1 MQMPHHWDCES
12 ADFAI
17 TLQRDLITLRNQKR
31 NMYNLLK
38 KVRIMKKVKGLFLI
52 LFVVALTACNSN
64 DDGVQAGIE
73 IPGITI
79 TDDAD
84 CCSAEEA
91 LNTYNFLQTVQL
103 VPELTTE
110 IDGKYNVYVYTKTGD
125 FHTGYNDIYFV
136 STKKET
142 NNYIKDLTVTSNTP
156 LMYMSKM
163 NMYHSTPISDKS
175 RIVNYDYLAVK
186 RVWVSFLMNTSE
198 NGSWTY
204 SYEVDVLG
212 KTGGV
217 EKKDIVVNAFK
228 VGDDTFFLSLVNP
241 TDWKTG
247 ANNIKAYV
255 SKKSNPITTPYAL
268 AAETFT
274 VDIDPRMPDMGN
286 HTSPNNTPL
295 VKQEDGSYQGTINL
309 TMTGLWRIHLKVKD
323 NEGNV
328 VAGGE
333 EGSTLFWDVTI

>member
-1 MQMPHHWDCES
+1 
-12 ADFAI
+12 
-17 TLQRDLITLRNQKR
+17 
-31 NMYNLLK
+31 
-38 KVRIMKKVKGLFLI
+38 MKKVKGLFLI
-52 LFVVALTACNSN
+52 LYVVALTACNSN

-110 IDGKYNVYVYTKTGD
+110 IDGKYNVYVYTKTGG

-142 NNYIKDLTVTSNTP
+142 GNYIKDLTVTSNSP

-163 NMYHSTPISDKS
+163 NMYHSTPVSDKS

-212 KTGGV
+212 KTGGM
-217 EKKDIVVNAFK
+217 EKKDIVVSALPDGQVWLKSFK

-247 ANNIKAYV
+247 TNNIKAYV

-268 AAETFT
+268 ATETFT

-295 VKQEDGSYQGTINL
+295 IKQEDGSYQGSINL
-309 TMTGLWRIHLKVKD
+309 TMTGRWRIHLTVKD
-323 NEGNV
+323 AQGNV
-328 VAGGE
+328 VAGGDDLSD
-333 EGSTLFWDVTI
+333 GFSSLFWEVTI

>member
-1 MQMPHHWDCES
+1 
-12 ADFAI
+12 
-17 TLQRDLITLRNQKR
+17 
-31 NMYNLLK
+31 
-38 KVRIMKKVKGLFLI
+38 MKKVKGLFLI

-91 LNTYNFLQTVQL
+91 LNTYNFLKTVKL
-103 VPELTTE
+103 IPELSTE
-110 IDGKYNVYVYTKTGD
+110 IDGKYNVYVYTKTGS

-142 NNYIKDLTVTSNTP
+142 GNYIKDVTVTSSTP

-163 NMYHSTPISDKS
+163 NMYHSTPASDKS
-175 RIVNYDYLAVK
+175 KIASYDYLAVK

-204 SYEVDVLG
+204 SYEVNVLG

-217 EKKDIVVNAFK
+217 EKKDIVVNALPDGQVWLKSFK

>member
-1 MQMPHHWDCES
+1 M
-12 ADFAI
+12 
-17 TLQRDLITLRNQKR
+17 
-31 NMYNLLK
+31 
-38 KVRIMKKVKGLFLI
+38 
-52 LFVVALTACNSN
+52 
-64 DDGVQAGIE
+64 QAGIE

-110 IDGKYNVYVYTKTGD
+110 IDGKYNVYVYTKTGG

-142 NNYIKDLTVTSNTP
+142 NNYIKDLTVTSNSP

-163 NMYHSTPISDKS
+163 NMYHSTP
-175 RIVNYDYLAVK
+175 
-186 RVWVSFLMNTSE
+186 VSVMNTSE

-217 EKKDIVVNAFK
+217 EKKDIVVNALPDGQVWLKSFK

-333 EGSTLFWDVTI
+333 EGFAIIHYIV

>member
-1 MQMPHHWDCES
+1 MKI
-12 ADFAI
+12 AKGF
-17 TLQRDLITLRNQKR
+17 
-31 NMYNLLK
+31 LL
-38 KVRIMKKVKGLFLI
+38 F
-52 LFVVALTACNSN
+52 FVAGALTACNSN

-91 LNTYNFLQTVQL
+91 LNTYNFLQTVKL
-103 VPELTTE
+103 IPELTTVV
-110 IDGKYNVYVYTKTGD
+110 DGKYNVYVYTKTGG
-125 FHTGYNDIYFV
+125 FHTGYNELYFV
-136 STKKET
+136 STKKESG
-142 NNYIKDLTVTSNTP
+142 NYIKDLTVTSNTP

-163 NMYHSTPISDKS
+163 NMYHSTPVSDKS

-186 RVWVSFLMNTSE
+186 RVWVSFLMNSSE

-212 KTGGV
+212 KSGGV
-217 EKKDIVVNAFK
+217 EKKDIVVSELSEGQVWLKSFK

-247 ANNIKAYV
+247 TNNIKAYV
-255 SKKSNPITTPYAL
+255 SKKSNPITMPYAL
-268 AAETFT
+268 ASETFT

-295 VKQEDGSYQGTINL
+295 TKQEDGSYQGTINL

-323 NEGNV
+323 SEGNI

>member
-1 MQMPHHWDCES
+1 
-12 ADFAI
+12 
-17 TLQRDLITLRNQKR
+17 
-31 NMYNLLK
+31 
-38 KVRIMKKVKGLFLI
+38 MKKVKGLFLI

-91 LNTYNFLQTVQL
+91 LNTYNFLKTVKL
-103 VPELTTE
+103 IPELSTE
-110 IDGKYNVYVYTKTGD
+110 IDGKYNVYVYTKTGG

-136 STKKET
+136 TTKKET
-142 NNYIKDLTVTSNTP
+142 GNYIKDVTVTSNSP

-163 NMYHSTPISDKS
+163 NMYHSTPVSEKS

-186 RVWVSFLMNTSE
+186 RVWVSFLMETSDA
-198 NGSWTY
+198 GSWTY
-204 SYEVDVLG
+204 SYEVNVLG

-217 EKKDIVVNAFK
+217 EKKDIVVSALPEGQVWLKSFK

-247 ANNIKAYV
+247 TNTIKAYV

-268 AAETFT
+268 ATETFT

-323 NEGNV
+323 SEGNV

>member
-1 MQMPHHWDCES
+1 M
-12 ADFAI
+12 
-17 TLQRDLITLRNQKR
+17 R
-31 NMYNLLK
+31 
-38 KVRIMKKVKGLFLI
+38 LFLAAAV
-52 LFVVALTACNSN
+52 LVGMASCNSN
-64 DDGVQAGIE
+64 DDFGTQAIE
-73 IPGITI
+73 IPGVTI
-79 TDDAD
+79 DGDID

-91 LNTYNFLQTVQL
+91 LQVYNFLQTVKII
-103 VPELTTE
+103 PELSTVV
-110 IDGKYNVYVYTKTGD
+110 DGKYNVFAYSKTGK
-125 FHTGYNDIYFV
+125 FHVGYNDIYFV

-142 NNYIKDLTVTSNTP
+142 NNYIKDLTVTSNSP

-163 NMYHSTPISDKS
+163 NMYHSTPVSEKS

-186 RVWVSFLMNTSE
+186 RVWVSFLMETSDA
-198 NGSWTY
+198 GSWTY
-204 SYEVDVLG
+204 SYEVNVLG

-217 EKKDIVVNAFK
+217 EKKDIVVSALPEGQVWLKSFK

-247 ANNIKAYV
+247 TNNIKAYV

-268 AAETFT
+268 ATETFT

>member
-1 MQMPHHWDCES
+1 
-12 ADFAI
+12 
-17 TLQRDLITLRNQKR
+17 
-31 NMYNLLK
+31 
-38 KVRIMKKVKGLFLI
+38 MKIANGFFLI
-52 LFVVALTACNSN
+52 IVATALTACNSN

-79 TDDAD
+79 TNDAD

-91 LNTYNFLQTVQL
+91 LNTYNFLQKVQL
-103 VPELTTE
+103 VPELTTVV
-110 IDGKYNVYVYTKTGD
+110 DGKYNVYVYTKTGT
-125 FHTGYNDIYFV
+125 FHTGYNELYFV

-142 NNYIKDLTVTSNTP
+142 GNYIKDLTVTSNTP

-163 NMYHSTPISDKS
+163 NMYHSTPVSDKS

-186 RVWVSFLMNTSE
+186 RVWVSFLMNSSE

-212 KTGGV
+212 KSGGV
-217 EKKDIVVNAFK
+217 EKKDIVVNALPEGQEWLKSFK

-241 TDWKTG
+241 TNWKTG
-247 ANNIKAYV
+247 TNEIRAYV
-255 SKKSNPITTPYAL
+255 SKKNDPITTPYAL
-268 AAETFT
+268 ASETFT

-295 VKQEDGSYQGTINL
+295 VKQEDGSYLGTINL

-323 NEGNV
+323 ADGNI

-333 EGSTLFWDVTI
+333 DQSTLYWDVTL

>member
-1 MQMPHHWDCES
+1 
-12 ADFAI
+12 
-17 TLQRDLITLRNQKR
+17 
-31 NMYNLLK
+31 
-38 KVRIMKKVKGLFLI
+38 MKKVKGLFLI

-91 LNTYNFLQTVQL
+91 LNTYNFLKTVKL
-103 VPELTTE
+103 IPELTTE
-110 IDGKYNVYVYTKTGD
+110 IDGKYNVYVYTKTGG

-142 NNYIKDLTVTSNTP
+142 NNYIKDLTVTSNSP
-156 LMYMSKM
+156 LMFMSKM
-163 NMYHSTPISDKS
+163 NMYHSTPVSEKS

-186 RVWVSFLMNTSE
+186 RVWVSFLMETSDA
-198 NGSWTY
+198 GSWTY

-217 EKKDIVVNAFK
+217 EKKDIVVNALPEGQSWLKSFK

-247 ANNIKAYV
+247 TNNIKAYV

-268 AAETFT
+268 ATETFT

-286 HTSPNNTPL
+286 HTSPNNTSL

-323 NEGNV
+323 SEGNI

>member
-1 MQMPHHWDCES
+1 M
-12 ADFAI
+12 
-17 TLQRDLITLRNQKR
+17 
-31 NMYNLLK
+31 
-38 KVRIMKKVKGLFLI
+38 
-52 LFVVALTACNSN
+52 ACRQVSRFR
-64 DDGVQAGIE
+64 AS
-73 IPGITI
+73 P
-79 TDDAD
+79 
-84 CCSAEEA
+84 SEEA
-91 LNTYNFLQTVQL
+91 LNTYNFLKTVKL
-103 VPELTTE
+103 IPELSTE
-110 IDGKYNVYVYTKTGD
+110 IDGKYNVYVYTKTGG

-142 NNYIKDLTVTSNTP
+142 NNYIKDLTVTSNSP

-163 NMYHSTPISDKS
+163 NMYHSTPVSEKS

-217 EKKDIVVNAFK
+217 EKKDIVVNALPDGQVWLKSFK

-241 TDWKTG
+241 IDWKTG
-247 ANNIKAYV
+247 TNTIKAYV

-323 NEGNV
+323 SEDNI

>member
-1 MQMPHHWDCES
+1 
-12 ADFAI
+12 
-17 TLQRDLITLRNQKR
+17 
-31 NMYNLLK
+31 
-38 KVRIMKKVKGLFLI
+38 MKIAKGLFLF
-52 LFVVALTACNSN
+52 FVALSLTACNSN

-110 IDGKYNVYVYTKTGD
+110 IDGKYNVYVYTKTGG

-142 NNYIKDLTVTSNTP
+142 GNYIKDVTVTSNSP

-163 NMYHSTPISDKS
+163 NMYHSTPVSDKS
-175 RIVNYDYLAVK
+175 RIASYDYLAVK
-186 RVWVSFLMNTSE
+186 RVWVSFLMETSDA
-198 NGSWTY
+198 GSWTY
-204 SYEVDVLG
+204 SYEVNVLG

-217 EKKDIVVNAFK
+217 EKKDIVVSALPEGQVWLKSFK

-247 ANNIKAYV
+247 TNTIKAYV

-323 NEGNV
+323 SEGNI

>member
-1 MQMPHHWDCES
+1 
-12 ADFAI
+12 
-17 TLQRDLITLRNQKR
+17 
-31 NMYNLLK
+31 
-38 KVRIMKKVKGLFLI
+38 MKIAKGLFLI

-110 IDGKYNVYVYTKTGD
+110 IDGKYNVYVYTKTGG

-142 NNYIKDLTVTSNTP
+142 NNYIKDLTVTSNSP

-163 NMYHSTPISDKS
+163 NMYHSTPVSDKS

-217 EKKDIVVNAFK
+217 EKKDIVVNALPDGQVWLKSFK

-268 AAETFT
+268 AAATFT
-274 VDIDPRMPDMGN
+274 VDIAPRMPDMGN

-323 NEGNV
+323 SEGNV

>member
-1 MQMPHHWDCES
+1 
-12 ADFAI
+12 
-17 TLQRDLITLRNQKR
+17 
-31 NMYNLLK
+31 
-38 KVRIMKKVKGLFLI
+38 MKKVKGLFLI
-52 LFVVALTACNSN
+52 LFVIALTACNSN
-64 DDGVQAGIE
+64 DDGVVAGVE

-79 TDDAD
+79 TGDAD

-91 LNTYNFLQTVQL
+91 LNTYNFLKTVKL
-103 VPELTTE
+103 IPELSTE
-110 IDGKYNVYVYTKTGD
+110 IDGKYNVYVYTKTGG

-136 STKKET
+136 TTKKET
-142 NNYIKDLTVTSNTP
+142 GNYIKDVTVTSNSP

-163 NMYHSTPISDKS
+163 NMYHSTPVSEKS

-217 EKKDIVVNAFK
+217 EKKDIVVNALPDGQVWLKSFK

>member
-1 MQMPHHWDCES
+1 
-12 ADFAI
+12 
-17 TLQRDLITLRNQKR
+17 
-31 NMYNLLK
+31 
-38 KVRIMKKVKGLFLI
+38 MKKVKGLFLI

-91 LNTYNFLQTVQL
+91 LNTYNFLKTVKL
-103 VPELTTE
+103 IPELSTE
-110 IDGKYNVYVYTKTGD
+110 IDGKYNVYVYTKTGS
-125 FHTGYNDIYFV
+125 FHTGYNEIYFV

-142 NNYIKDLTVTSNTP
+142 GNYIKELTVTGHTP
-156 LMYMSKM
+156 LMFMSKM
-163 NMYHSTPISDKS
+163 NMYHSTPVSEKS

-186 RVWVSFLMNTSE
+186 RVWVSFLMETSE

-212 KTGGV
+212 KSGGV
-217 EKKDIVVNAFK
+217 EKKDITVNALPEGQVWLKSFK

-247 ANNIKAYV
+247 TNTIKAYV

>member
-1 MQMPHHWDCES
+1 
-12 ADFAI
+12 
-17 TLQRDLITLRNQKR
+17 
-31 NMYNLLK
+31 
-38 KVRIMKKVKGLFLI
+38 MKTAKGLFLFFI
-52 LFVVALTACNSN
+52 ALSLTACNSN

-110 IDGKYNVYVYTKTGD
+110 IDGKYNVYVYTKTGG

-142 NNYIKDLTVTSNTP
+142 NNYIKDLTVTSNSP

-163 NMYHSTPISDKS
+163 NMYHSTPVSDKS

-217 EKKDIVVNAFK
+217 EKKDIVVSTLPDGQVWLKSFK

-247 ANNIKAYV
+247 TNNIKAYV

-268 AAETFT
+268 ATETFT

-286 HTSPNNTPL
+286 HTSPNNTSL
-295 VKQEDGSYQGTINL
+295 VKQEDGSYQGIINL

-323 NEGNV
+323 SEGNI

>member
-1 MQMPHHWDCES
+1 
-12 ADFAI
+12 
-17 TLQRDLITLRNQKR
+17 
-31 NMYNLLK
+31 
-38 KVRIMKKVKGLFLI
+38 MKKVKGLFLI

-64 DDGVQAGIE
+64 DDGVVAGVE

-110 IDGKYNVYVYTKTGD
+110 IDGKYNVYVYTKTGG

-142 NNYIKDLTVTSNTP
+142 NNYIKDLTVTSNSP

-163 NMYHSTPISDKS
+163 NMYHSTPVSDKS

-217 EKKDIVVNAFK
+217 EKKDIVVNALPDGQVWLKSFK
-228 VGDDTFFLSLVNP
+228 VGDDTFFLSLANP
-241 TDWKTG
+241 TDWQTG
-247 ANNIKAYV
+247 TNEIKAYV
-255 SKKSNPITTPYAL
+255 SKKSTPATTPYLPAS
-268 AAETFT
+268 ETFT
-274 VDIDPRMPDMGN
+274 IDIDPRMPDMGN
-286 HTSPNNTPL
+286 HTSPGNTPL
-295 VKQEDGSYQGTINL
+295 SKQDDGSYKGTINL

>member
-1 MQMPHHWDCES
+1 
-12 ADFAI
+12 
-17 TLQRDLITLRNQKR
+17 
-31 NMYNLLK
+31 
-38 KVRIMKKVKGLFLI
+38 MKKVKGLFLI
-52 LFVVALTACNSN
+52 LAVVALTACNSN

-79 TDDAD
+79 TDDDD

-110 IDGKYNVYVYTKTGD
+110 IDGKYNVYVYTKTGG

-142 NNYIKDLTVTSNTP
+142 GNYIKDVTVTSNSP

-163 NMYHSTPISDKS
+163 NMYHSTPVSDKS
-175 RIVNYDYLAVK
+175 KIASYDYLAVK
-186 RVWVSFLMNTSE
+186 HVWVSFLMNTSE

-204 SYEVDVLG
+204 SYEVNVLG

-217 EKKDIVVNAFK
+217 EKKDIVVSALPEGQVWLKSFK

-247 ANNIKAYV
+247 TNTIKAYV

-323 NEGNV
+323 SEGNI

>member
-1 MQMPHHWDCES
+1 
-12 ADFAI
+12 
-17 TLQRDLITLRNQKR
+17 
-31 NMYNLLK
+31 
-38 KVRIMKKVKGLFLI
+38 MKIAKGLFLFFI
-52 LFVVALTACNSN
+52 ALSLTACNSN

-91 LNTYNFLQTVQL
+91 LNTYNFLKTVQL

-110 IDGKYNVYVYTKTGD
+110 IDGKYNVYVYTKTGG

-142 NNYIKDLTVTSNTP
+142 NNYIKDLTVTSNSP

-163 NMYHSTPISDKS
+163 NMYHSTPVSDKS

-217 EKKDIVVNAFK
+217 EKKDIVVNALPDGQVWLKSFK

-247 ANNIKAYV
+247 TNNIKAYV

-323 NEGNV
+323 SEGNI

>member
-1 MQMPHHWDCES
+1 
-12 ADFAI
+12 
-17 TLQRDLITLRNQKR
+17 
-31 NMYNLLK
+31 
-38 KVRIMKKVKGLFLI
+38 MKIAKGLFLI

-91 LNTYNFLQTVQL
+91 LNTYNFLKTVKL
-103 VPELTTE
+103 IPELSTE
-110 IDGKYNVYVYTKTGD
+110 IDGKYNVYVYTKTGS
-125 FHTGYNDIYFV
+125 FHTGYNEIYFV

-142 NNYIKDLTVTSNTP
+142 GNYIKELTVTGHTP
-156 LMYMSKM
+156 LMFMSKM
-163 NMYHSTPISDKS
+163 NMYHSTPVSEKS

-186 RVWVSFLMNTSE
+186 RVWVSFLMETSDA
-198 NGSWTY
+198 GSWTY

-212 KTGGV
+212 KSGGV
-217 EKKDIVVNAFK
+217 EKKDITVNALPEGQVWLKSFK

-295 VKQEDGSYQGTINL
+295 IKQEDGSYQGTINL

>member
-1 MQMPHHWDCES
+1 
-12 ADFAI
+12 
-17 TLQRDLITLRNQKR
+17 
-31 NMYNLLK
+31 
-38 KVRIMKKVKGLFLI
+38 MKIAKGLFLI

-91 LNTYNFLQTVQL
+91 LNLI
-103 VPELTTE
+103 PELSTE
-110 IDGKYNVYVYTKTGD
+110 IDGKYNVYVYTKTGS
-125 FHTGYNDIYFV
+125 FHTGYNEIYFV

-142 NNYIKDLTVTSNTP
+142 GNYIKELTVTGHTP
-156 LMYMSKM
+156 LMFMSKM
-163 NMYHSTPISDKS
+163 NMYHSTPVSEKS

-186 RVWVSFLMNTSE
+186 RVWVSFLMETSDA
-198 NGSWTY
+198 GSWTY
-204 SYEVDVLG
+204 SYEVNVLG
-212 KTGGV
+212 KSGGV
-217 EKKDIVVNAFK
+217 EKKDITVNALPEGQVWLKSFK

-247 ANNIKAYV
+247 TNTIKAYV

-323 NEGNV
+323 SEGNI

>member
-1 MQMPHHWDCES
+1 MKI
-12 ADFAI
+12 AKGF
-17 TLQRDLITLRNQKR
+17 LLI
-31 NMYNLLK
+31 
-38 KVRIMKKVKGLFLI
+38 
-52 LFVVALTACNSN
+52 FVAAALTACNSN

-79 TDDAD
+79 TNDAD

-91 LNTYNFLQTVQL
+91 LNTYNFLQTL
-103 VPELTTE
+103 KLIPELTTV
-110 IDGKYNVYVYTKTGD
+110 IDGKYNVYVYSKTGI

-136 STKKET
+136 ATKKET
-142 NNYIKDLTVTSNTP
+142 GNYIKDLTVTSNTP

-163 NMYHSTPISDKS
+163 NMYHSTPVSDKS

-186 RVWVSFLMNTSE
+186 RVWVSFLMNSSE

-212 KTGGV
+212 KSGGV
-217 EKKDIVVNAFK
+217 EKKDIVVNALPEGQAWLKSFK

-247 ANNIKAYV
+247 TNEIRAYV
-255 SKKSNPITTPYAL
+255 SKKSNPITTPYAP
-268 AAETFT
+268 ASETFT

-286 HTSPNNTPL
+286 HTSPDNTPL
-295 VKQEDGSYQGTINL
+295 VKQEDGSYLGSINL

-323 NEGNV
+323 AEGNV

-333 EGSTLFWDVTI
+333 DQSTLYWDVTI

>member
-1 MQMPHHWDCES
+1 
-12 ADFAI
+12 
-17 TLQRDLITLRNQKR
+17 
-31 NMYNLLK
+31 
-38 KVRIMKKVKGLFLI
+38 
-52 LFVVALTACNSN
+52 
-64 DDGVQAGIE
+64 
-73 IPGITI
+73 
-79 TDDAD
+79 
-84 CCSAEEA
+84 
-91 LNTYNFLQTVQL
+91 
-103 VPELTTE
+103 
-110 IDGKYNVYVYTKTGD
+110 
-125 FHTGYNDIYFV
+125 
-136 STKKET
+136 
-142 NNYIKDLTVTSNTP
+142 
-156 LMYMSKM
+156 
-163 NMYHSTPISDKS
+163 MYHSTPVSDKS

-204 SYEVDVLG
+204 SYEVNVLG
-212 KTGGV
+212 KSGGV
-217 EKKDIVVNAFK
+217 EKKDITVNALPEGQVWLKSFK

-247 ANNIKAYV
+247 TNTIKAYV
-255 SKKSNPITTPYAL
+255 SKKSTPITTPYAL

-323 NEGNV
+323 SEGNI

>member
-1 MQMPHHWDCES
+1 
-12 ADFAI
+12 
-17 TLQRDLITLRNQKR
+17 
-31 NMYNLLK
+31 
-38 KVRIMKKVKGLFLI
+38 
-52 LFVVALTACNSN
+52 
-64 DDGVQAGIE
+64 
-73 IPGITI
+73 
-79 TDDAD
+79 
-84 CCSAEEA
+84 
-91 LNTYNFLQTVQL
+91 
-103 VPELTTE
+103 
-110 IDGKYNVYVYTKTGD
+110 
-125 FHTGYNDIYFV
+125 
-136 STKKET
+136 
-142 NNYIKDLTVTSNTP
+142 
-156 LMYMSKM
+156 
-163 NMYHSTPISDKS
+163 MYHSTPASDKS
-175 RIVNYDYLAVK
+175 KIASYDYLAVK

-204 SYEVDVLG
+204 SYEVNVLG

-217 EKKDIVVNAFK
+217 EKKDIVVSALPEGQVWLKSFK

-247 ANNIKAYV
+247 TNEIRAYV
-255 SKKSNPITTPYAL
+255 SKKSTPITTPYAL

>member
-1 MQMPHHWDCES
+1 
-12 ADFAI
+12 
-17 TLQRDLITLRNQKR
+17 
-31 NMYNLLK
+31 
-38 KVRIMKKVKGLFLI
+38 MKIAKGLFLFFI
-52 LFVVALTACNSN
+52 ALSLTACNSN

-79 TDDAD
+79 TDDDD

-110 IDGKYNVYVYTKTGD
+110 IDGKYNVYVYTKTGG

-142 NNYIKDLTVTSNTP
+142 NNYIKDLTVTSNSP

-163 NMYHSTPISDKS
+163 NMYHSTPVSDKS

-217 EKKDIVVNAFK
+217 EKKDIVVNALPDGQVWLKSFK

-247 ANNIKAYV
+247 TNNIKAYV

-323 NEGNV
+323 NEGNI

>member
-1 MQMPHHWDCES
+1 
-12 ADFAI
+12 
-17 TLQRDLITLRNQKR
+17 
-31 NMYNLLK
+31 
-38 KVRIMKKVKGLFLI
+38 MKIAKGLFLI

-91 LNTYNFLQTVQL
+91 LNTYNFLKTVKL
-103 VPELTTE
+103 IPELSTE
-110 IDGKYNVYVYTKTGD
+110 IDGKYNVYVYTKTGS
-125 FHTGYNDIYFV
+125 FHTGYNEIYFV

-142 NNYIKDLTVTSNTP
+142 GNYIKELTVTGHTP
-156 LMYMSKM
+156 LMFMSKM
-163 NMYHSTPISDKS
+163 NMYHSTPVSEKS

-186 RVWVSFLMNTSE
+186 RVWVSFLMETSE

-212 KTGGV
+212 KSGGV
-217 EKKDIVVNAFK
+217 EKKDITVNALPEGQVWLKSFK

-247 ANNIKAYV
+247 TNTIKAYV

>member
-1 MQMPHHWDCES
+1 MKI
-12 ADFAI
+12 A
-17 TLQRDLITLRNQKR
+17 KR
-31 NMYNLLK
+31 
-38 KVRIMKKVKGLFLI
+38 LFLF
-52 LFVVALTACNSN
+52 FVAAALTACNSN
-64 DDGVQAGIE
+64 DDGLQAGIE

-79 TDDAD
+79 TGDAD

-110 IDGKYNVYVYTKTGD
+110 IDGKYNVYVYTKTGG

-136 STKKET
+136 STKKESG
-142 NNYIKDLTVTSNTP
+142 NYIKDLTVTSNTP
-156 LMYMSKM
+156 QMYMSKM
-163 NMYHSTPISDKS
+163 NMYHSTPVSDKS

-186 RVWVSFLMNTSE
+186 RVWVSFLMNSSE

-204 SYEVDVLG
+204 SYKVDVLG

-217 EKKDIVVNAFK
+217 EKKDIVVSALPEEQVWLKSFK

-268 AAETFT
+268 ATETFT

-295 VKQEDGSYQGTINL
+295 IKQEDGSYQGTINL

-323 NEGNV
+323 SEGNV

>member
-1 MQMPHHWDCES
+1 MK
-12 ADFAI
+12 I
-17 TLQRDLITLRNQKR
+17 TKGFLLI
-31 NMYNLLK
+31 
-38 KVRIMKKVKGLFLI
+38 
-52 LFVVALTACNSN
+52 FVAAALTACNSN

-103 VPELTTE
+103 VPELTTVV
-110 IDGKYNVYVYTKTGD
+110 DGKYNVYVYTKTGT
-125 FHTGYNDIYFV
+125 FHTGYNELYFV

-142 NNYIKDLTVTSNTP
+142 GNYIKDLTVTSNTP

-163 NMYHSTPISDKS
+163 NKYHSTPVSDKS

-186 RVWVSFLMNTSE
+186 RVWVSFLMNSSE

-212 KTGGV
+212 KSGGV
-217 EKKDIVVNAFK
+217 EKKDIVVNALPDGQVWLKSFK
-228 VGDDTFFLSLVNP
+228 VGDDNFFLSLVNP

-247 ANNIKAYV
+247 TNDIRAYI
-255 SKKSNPITTPYAL
+255 SKKSDPITTPYAL
-268 AAETFT
+268 ASETFT

-295 VKQEDGSYQGTINL
+295 VKQEDGSYLGTINL

-323 NEGNV
+323 AEGNV

-333 EGSTLFWDVTI
+333 DESTLYWDVTI